1 MLNII
6 NPRGLDL
13 EALLTSLSS
22 PASLVELLLG
32 VGLIGVAWGMARLV
46 YHRWY
51 AAHPERMAQFLPYM
65 LQRLALPVLAVVML
79 LAAQGVSIATR
90 GVANQWF
97 VLLAA
102 GMAWG
107 VVTRIVAAGLRSVL
121 PAVKLEQH
129 SEHVL
134 ATLLWLGYLSWA
146 VGMDDFLVD
155 WLQSLSFMVGK
166 TRLTAW
172 VLLNGI
178 LWLII
183 ILFASMWASRAIERR
198 VMGVSHLDMNFR
210 IVLSNL
216 ARTLLVVMGVLVA
229 LPVVGIDLSVLSVF
243 GGALGVGLGF
253 GLQKVA
259 SNYVSGFIILLERSV
274 RIGDRVTIDNRTGY
288 ITQIT
293 ARYTVLKGMDGTEM
307 LVPNE
312 ALIANTVVNQSYSDP
327 SLWFALPVQVAYGT
341 DLDHALAVLVEAAK
355 SVPRVMTDPEPSA
368 FVVAF
373 ADSGINLE
381 VGIWCAD
388 PDKGLLGLKSDVNLA
403 IWRRFNQAGIHIP
416 FPQREVRVQ
425 PPVAAA
431 AVAPAVAGA
440 ANP

>member
-1 MLNII
+1 
-6 NPRGLDL
+6 
-13 EALLTSLSS
+13 
-22 PASLVELLLG
+22 
-32 VGLIGVAWGMARLV
+32 
-46 YHRWY
+46 
-51 AAHPERMAQFLPYM
+51 
-65 LQRLALPVLAVVML
+65 
-79 LAAQGVSIATR
+79 
-90 GVANQWF
+90 
-97 VLLAA
+97 
-102 GMAWG
+102 
-107 VVTRIVAAGLRSVL
+107 
-121 PAVKLEQH
+121 
-129 SEHVL
+129 
-134 ATLLWLGYLSWA
+134 
-146 VGMDDFLVD
+146 
-155 WLQSLSFMVGK
+155 
-166 TRLTAW
+166 
-172 VLLNGI
+172 
-178 LWLII
+178 
-183 ILFASMWASRAIERR
+183 
-198 VMGVSHLDMNFR
+198 
-210 IVLSNL
+210 
-216 ARTLLVVMGVLVA
+216 
-229 LPVVGIDLSVLSVF
+229 
-243 GGALGVGLGF
+243 
-253 GLQKVA
+253 VA